1 VIATLKEKTSNLLN
15 PYYVWK
21 LVNRDSFEEYVI
33 APDDNSNSYY
43 YDSFTMSVGTPFV
56 STGADVIIDAV
67 PGQYDYFVYEVSI
80 EYDVDLTSIV
90 GEVENGILII
100 EGNQSKISDTAIVFT
115 ASNSDTTKVF
125 NEL

>member
-1 VIATLKEKTSNLLN
+1 MN

>member
-1 VIATLKEKTSNLLN
+1 MIATLKEKTSNLLN